1 MHPQS
6 QPYLGIMT
14 PFGELKVIAQLGK
27 GLLRQREVLH
37 EILSKVLRDE
47 QRGDIIATV

>member
-14 PFGELKVIAQLGK
+14 PFGELKVIAQLSK

-37 EILSKVLRDE
+37 EILSKVLKDE
-47 QRGDIIATV
+47 QRRDIIATV